1 MEVVK
6 VLLSGGGTGGH
17 IFPAVAIANEI
28 KNTLPNAEILFVGA
42 IGKMEMEKVPAAG
55 YKIIGV
61 SIAGLQRKFT
71 LSNLKL
77 PFLLI
82 KSYFQTKQII
92 ENFKPN
98 VVVGTGGFASGPIIK
113 AATAKNIPALIH
125 EGNSYAGLT
134 NKILGKKVNK
144 ICVAYPNMEKYFPK
158 EKIIITGN
166 PIRQDL
172 YNINT
177 KRNEALVFFDLNAE
191 KKTILVIGGSLG
203 ARSIN
208 EAINSGL
215 SLINKANCQLIWQTG
230 KGYISIANENVK
242 NYNQKGIKAF
252 DFISRMDLAYAACDL
267 VISRAGASSISEIC
281 VIGKPCIL
289 VPSPNVAE
297 DHQTKNALALQS
309 NSAAVL
315 VKDIDASQILVSTAL
330 ELINNAEKL
339 NQLNVNVVKMAY
351 PNATKTIA
359 NEVLKLIKNNKG

>member
-1 MEVVK
+1 MEPIK

-28 KNTLPNAEILFVGA
+28 KNTIPNAEILFVGA

-71 LSNLKL
+71 LSNFKL

-92 ENFKPN
+92 KNFNPN

-144 ICVAYPNMEKYFPK
+144 ICVAYPNMDKYFPK
-158 EKIIITGN
+158 EKILITGN

-172 YNINT
+172 FNINS
-177 KRNEALVFFDLNAE
+177 KRNEALAFFGLNSE

-203 ARSIN
+203 ARTIN
-208 EAINSGL
+208 EAINLGL
-215 SLINKANCQLIWQTG
+215 KNIFEANYQLIWQTG
-230 KGYISIANENVK
+230 KGYISIANESVK
-242 NYNQKGIKAF
+242 NYKENGIKAF

-297 DHQTKNALALQS
+297 DHQTKNALALQQ
-309 NSAAVL
+309 NSAAIL
-315 VKDIDASQILVSTAL
+315 VKDFDANHSLVKTAL
-330 ELINNAEKL
+330 DLINDNEKL
-339 NQLNVNVVKMAY
+339 NQLSLNVVKMAY

-359 NEVLKLIKNNKG
+359 AEVLKLIKKNKD